1 MMGEALTAASILAF
15 LIAGFIYIIMSEV
28 NK

>member
-1 MMGEALTAASILAF
+1 LIEALTAAFILAF
-15 LIAGFIYIIMSEV
+15 LIAGFIYIIVSEM

>member
-1 MMGEALTAASILAF
+1 MTEALTAAFILAF
-15 LIAGFIYIIMSEV
+15 LIAGFIYIIISEV

>member
-1 MMGEALTAASILAF
+1 MSEALTAAFILAF
-15 LIAGFIYIIMSEV
+15 LIAGFIYIIISEV